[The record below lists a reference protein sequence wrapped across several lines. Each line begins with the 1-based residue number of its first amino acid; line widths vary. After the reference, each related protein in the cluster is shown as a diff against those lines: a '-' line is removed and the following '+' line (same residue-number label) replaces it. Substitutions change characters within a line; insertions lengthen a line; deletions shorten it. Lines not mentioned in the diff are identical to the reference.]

1 MPKRNSFQSPLILE
15 TRKGV
20 PTNWAGTP
28 DADHLER
35 PTGFAKAFFVQI
47 PTKKRAK
54 PGF

>member
-28 DADHLER
+28 DRDHLEP
-35 PTGFAKAFFVQI
+35 PTGFAKAFFAGI
-47 PTKKRAK
+47 PTKNGAK
-54 PGF
+54 SAF

>member
-28 DADHLER
+28 DADHLEP
-35 PTGFAKAFFVQI
+35 PTGFAKPLFGRI
-47 PTKKRAK
+47 PTKKQAK